1 MTEGRKSS
9 GFSVDSKVFLTMVSG
24 GFRLRKPGGA
34 KMEGRVRGG
43 VEGIHRHVNST
54 RYIVVWFE
62 KIKLKTHFS
71 YSI

>member
-24 GFRLRKPGGA
+24 GFRLRKPGGP

-43 VEGIHRHVNST
+43 VETCRHVDGAY
-54 RYIVVWFE
+54 YISDCFVRFE
-62 KIKLKTHFS
+62 NKKKTH
-71 YSI
+71 SI